1 MVLNFFDSWSLFAIV
16 TEDFKNKV
24 FEVIRQVL
32 TSNLFPIMLKLSL
45 ENQVIEILILLGFLE
60 WEDSLDD
67 DEKDDTT

>member
-1 MVLNFFDSWSLFAIV
+1 MVLDFFDGWSLFAIV

-32 TSNLFPIMLKLSL
+32 TSNLFPVMLKLSL